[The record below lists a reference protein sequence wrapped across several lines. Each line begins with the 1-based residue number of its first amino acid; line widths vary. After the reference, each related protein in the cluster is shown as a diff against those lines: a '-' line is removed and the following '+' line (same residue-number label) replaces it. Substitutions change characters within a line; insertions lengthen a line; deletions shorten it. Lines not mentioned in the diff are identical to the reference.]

1 MHQFYVR
8 KFVYDKKKRIGVN
21 FKEIKTGDT
30 VTLDYMVEGGKVR
43 IKRDVYIVAQ
53 DDTHIYVNTGYLR
66 NIHID
71 KKSIMNAVIK

>member
-8 KFVYDKKKRIGVN
+8 KFVYDKKKRTGVN

-53 DDTHIYVNTGYLR
+53 DDTHIYVHTGYLR